1 MIGFVRDVIR
11 VLGMP
16 CREHTALFS
25 RQLDEPLSA
34 GMTVGLRIHLLY
46 CAGCRKFKAQ
56 VGRLRE
62 LAGRMGQDLGGD
74 GDNRLPATVRDRVLH
89 GITESRTDLSQKK

>member
-25 RQLDEPLSA
+25 RQLDEPLPRGIA
-34 GMTVGLRIHLLY
+34 AGLRIHILY
-46 CAGCRKFKAQ
+46 CAGCKKFRAQ
-56 VGRLRE
+56 IRRLRD
-62 LAGRMGQDLGGD
+62 LAGSIGQELDSGETI
-74 GDNRLPATVRDRVLH
+74 PQAVRDRVQQRAADQ
-89 GITESRTDLSQKK
+89 SKKI